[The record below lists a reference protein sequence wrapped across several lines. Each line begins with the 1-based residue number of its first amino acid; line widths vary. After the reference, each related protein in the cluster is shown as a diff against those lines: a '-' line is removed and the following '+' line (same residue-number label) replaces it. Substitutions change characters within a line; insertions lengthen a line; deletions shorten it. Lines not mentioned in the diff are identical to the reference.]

1 MGGGGAEAP
10 GSLKRPLPPDSGK
23 GISREEAGHG
33 RDSRGGGKSGVLG
46 RRWDKGG
53 FARVEK
59 GGVGAGLG
67 EGSACAPSPFQSG
80 GLRSPAEPGFRCT
93 CVPAL
98 YTSGFALGH
107 SQLA

>member
-10 GSLKRPLPPDSGK
+10 GTVKRPLQPDSGK

-33 RDSRGGGKSGVLG
+33 RDSWGGGKSGVLE

-67 EGSACAPSPFQSG
+67 EGKCVRPQSLFVG
-80 GLRSPAEPGFRCT
+80 RSSEA
-93 CVPAL
+93 
-98 YTSGFALGH
+98 S
-107 SQLA
+107 